1 MSRILNF
8 VLGFA
13 LIGVFG
19 MSLITPYVISV
30 LFTPPVSFGTNCE
43 PAAVWSMNKL
53 HAAEAIGAVLGMIGG
68 LVLAL
73 YTRRRSPAPSRLP
86 TPQALKTQG

>member
-73 YTRRRSPAPSRLP
+73 YTRKRSPAASDSPAAQP
-86 TPQALKTQG
+86 VKTPG